1 VLVTVADFFTE
12 VFKQSFLPSEA
23 GSTPTASRSTKR
35 ANGKG
40 AASTRVSRFVRATF
54 ACTENYLHC
63 RTSRPI
69 KMPPETKHFSAPLRR
84 RPRRARSARL
94 AQEAQIARKFVRDGL
109 TIPAR
114 RQGRRSAR
122 LVDVGNFASDRE
134 KAPLGGVA
142 LRAGWQESA
151 QPP

>member
-54 ACTENYLHC
+54 ACTENYPHF
-63 RTSRPI
+63 RTSHTQNAARDETFFCPSS
-69 KMPPETKHFSAPLRR
+69 PPAS
-84 RPRRARSARL
+84 ARS
-94 AQEAQIARKFVRDGL
+94 VC
-109 TIPAR
+109 
-114 RQGRRSAR
+114 SA
-122 LVDVGNFASDRE
+122 GAGSAN
-134 KAPLGGVA
+134 
-142 LRAGWQESA
+142 RA
-151 QPP
+151 